1 MAFETTVTVPGDKNT
16 YVFNPNMRKY
26 ALTDLGFVT
35 NNAGTYVMER
45 ALQPMKGLQASIKL
59 KVMVD
64 KNLTGIKIKTMN
76 PAGNDHVDIFKN
88 SDNEEMVELYNY
100 YLNELVSRD
109 IISIAD

>member
-1 MAFETTVTVPGDKNT
+1 MAFETTVTIAGDNQT
-16 YVFNPNMRKY
+16 YVFNPKMRKY

-64 KNLTGIKIKTMN
+64 KNLTGIKIKTLN
-76 PAGNDHVDIFKN
+76 PAGTDRVDIFKI
-88 SDNEEMVELYNY
+88 SDNEEMVELYHY
-100 YLNELVSRD
+100 YLNELVAREVMT
-109 IISIAD
+109 IAD

>member
-26 ALTDLGFVT
+26 ALTDLGFVP

-64 KNLTGIKIKTMN
+64 KNLSGIKIKTMN
-76 PAGNDHVDIFKN
+76 PAGNDRVDIFKN

>member
-1 MAFETTVTVPGDKNT
+1 MAFETTVTVPGDKQT
-16 YVFNPNMRKY
+16 YIFNPNMRKY
-26 ALTDLGFVT
+26 ALTDLGFIT

-76 PAGNDHVDIFKN
+76 PAGNDRVDIFKN
-88 SDNEEMVELYNY
+88 PDNAEMVELYNY

-109 IISIAD
+109 VIKIAE